1 MQAKNPTHAAWEE
14 KMARYARIA
23 REVLAQGAD
32 FDMGY
37 VRVCTAPLAGA
48 VRKEALAWVA
58 AVSAAM
64 QKGDCQQ
71 LQVHMIP
78 KRGAHATLNDID
90 VVP

>member
-37 VRVCTAPLAGA
+37 VCVCTAPLAGA

-71 LQVHMIP
+71 LQVHFVS
-78 KRGAHATLNDID
+78 RWRTCHT
-90 VVP
+90 